1 MTHNPSGVPSWSL
14 ADRLRKV
21 RRDRHLTQEQ
31 MAAALGV
38 KAVTWSSWE
47 SGRTRPHDVVGLASS
62 IELTFGVPAAW
73 VLGVLT
79 SPPSQTGE
87 IPLQRSSGLPPV
99 PPTPRR
105 NRTWGRRWDDG
116 VMSRAVAI
124 L

>member
-1 MTHNPSGVPSWSL
+1 MTHNLPGVPSWSL

-21 RRDRHLTQEQ
+21 RRDRRLTQEE

-47 SGRTRPHDVVGLASS
+47 SGRTRPHDVVDLASS
-62 IELTFGVPAAW
+62 IELKFGVPAAW

-87 IPLQRSSGLPPV
+87 IPIQRSGGLPPV
-99 PPTPRR
+99 PPRR
-105 NRTWGRRWDDG
+105 GRHWGRRWNDG
-116 VMSRAVAI
+116 PMSRVAV